1 MFAGY
6 VLSFANLYVYK
17 FVKMLYISAW
27 ASALLVLTKLGNA
40 KALMRGTSNRYR
52 SPRFFGEYR

>member
-1 MFAGY
+1 MSAGY
-6 VLSFANLYVYK
+6 VFIFHKLIINR

-27 ASALLVLTKLGNA
+27 ASVLLVLTKLGNA

-52 SPRFFGEYR
+52 FPRFFL